1 MGKLET
7 REAALSTLHA
17 NPWNPNKMT
26 DRTFEAER
34 ESIAKFGFIDPITVR
49 QHPELKD
56 QYQIIDGEHRSRAA
70 LELGMTDVPIAII
83 HDLSDG
89 EAKKLTII
97 LNETRGSA
105 NTLELAVLLSDI
117 AETDT
122 NLIEA
127 LPYDETQLSNLLEIS
142 KFEMPDYGDGEAPAG
157 SMSADGAEG
166 WEILP
171 MRVPASI
178 AKLFSSCSEAIK
190 AEHELKDQSDQA
202 IANGQILEA
211 LCAAYLAS

>member
-1 MGKLET
+1 MGKLESKD
-7 REAALSTLHA
+7 APLSALHP
-17 NPWNPNKMT
+17 NPWNPNKMAA
-26 DRTFEAER
+26 RTFEAER

-49 QHPELKD
+49 PHPELKD

-70 LELGMTDVPIAII
+70 QELGMTDVPIAII
-83 HDLSDG
+83 HDLGDA
-89 EAKKLTII
+89 EAKKLTIV

-105 NTLELAVLLSDI
+105 NTLELAVLLADI
-117 AETDT
+117 AETDA

-127 LPYDETQLSNLLEIS
+127 LPYDDTQLANLLEIA
-142 KFEMPDYGDGEAPAG
+142 KFEMPDYGDGEAPQPPGA
-157 SMSADGAEG
+157 ADGAEG
-166 WEILP
+166 WEIVP

-178 AKLFSSCSEAIK
+178 AKLFSQCADAIK
-190 AEHELKDQSDQA
+190 AEHDLSDQSDDA

>member
-1 MGKLET
+1 MGKLESKT
-7 REAALSTLHA
+7 APLSALHP
-17 NPWNPNKMT
+17 NPWNPNKMA

-34 ESIAKFGFIDPITVR
+34 ESIAKFGFIDPVTVR
-49 QHPELKD
+49 AHPELSD
-56 QYQIIDGEHRSRAA
+56 QYQIIDGEHRTRAA
-70 LELGMTDVPIAII
+70 IELGMTDVPISII
-83 HDLSDG
+83 HDLGDAA
-89 EAKKLTII
+89 AKKLTIV

-105 NTLELAVLLSDI
+105 NTLELAVLLADI

-127 LPYDETQLSNLLEIS
+127 LPYDATQLDNLLEIA
-142 KFEMPDYGDGEAPAG
+142 KFEMPDYGDGDVSPG
-157 SMSADGAEG
+157 STTADGAEG

-178 AKLFSSCSEAIK
+178 AKLFAQCADAIK
-190 AEHELKDQSDQA
+190 AEHDLSDQSDDA
-202 IANGQILEA
+202 IGNGQILEA